1 MLENSRDCH
10 NECMLPDGQSLR
22 VTKVEYVLLQVTVA
36 GTACIVYLTD
46 VHLALSVMRNII
58 SYGKL
63 ENKGFKLM
71 Y

>member
-10 NECMLPDGQSLR
+10 SECMLPDGQSLR
-22 VTKVEYVLLQVTVA
+22 VTKVEYVLLQITVA

-46 VHLALSVMRNII
+46 VHLAPSVMRNII